1 MKIGEFHKSK
11 QHRPSILK
19 LLIATTVLTSACT
32 NLSQTQNNQPTYTPV
47 TSNELSKNAP
57 KAPETSADLQ
67 LFSRIGALPAQPL
80 IEKGCALFLWASLP
94 ERTLVFYTDTETP
107 NALMNLDNSQ
117 TKLARTNAAG
127 LSYLGIAGEQSFTGP
142 NLEMR
147 LTFVAEQTKGFS
159 GGAVVK
165 QATLRMRDKEGWEI
179 IMPVAGL
186 IGCNN
191 I

>member
-1 MKIGEFHKSK
+1 MKTGDLHKPK
-11 QHRPSILK
+11 QRNILK

-32 NLSQTQNNQPTYTPV
+32 NLNQTPANQPTNTPV
-47 TSNELSKNAP
+47 TSNELAKNAP
-57 KAPETSADLQ
+57 KAPTTSADLE
-67 LFSRIGALPAQPL
+67 LFSRIGELPAQPL
-80 IEKGCALFLWASLP
+80 IKKGCALFLWASLP
-94 ERTLVFYTDTETP
+94 ERTLVFYTDTETS
-107 NALMNLDNSQ
+107 NALMNLDSSQ
-117 TKLARTNAAG
+117 TKLTRTNAAG
-127 LSYLGIAGEQSFTGP
+127 LSYLGIAGEQSFAGP

-147 LTFVAEQTKGFS
+147 LTFIAEQTKGFS

-165 QATLRMRDKEGWEI
+165 QATLRMRDNEGWEI